1 MLLVYT
7 YKITPRL
14 TYTFKH
20 IFTRILNIEVKFTTK
35 IEEFIAHDGLKFSYT
50 KQALGSEMFV
60 KSNDLLSNQGI
71 D

>member
-7 YKITPRL
+7 HKITPRL

-20 IFTRILNIEVKFTTK
+20 IFTRILNIQIIFTTK

-50 KQALGSEMFV
+50 KQALG
-60 KSNDLLSNQGI
+60 G
-71 D
+71 